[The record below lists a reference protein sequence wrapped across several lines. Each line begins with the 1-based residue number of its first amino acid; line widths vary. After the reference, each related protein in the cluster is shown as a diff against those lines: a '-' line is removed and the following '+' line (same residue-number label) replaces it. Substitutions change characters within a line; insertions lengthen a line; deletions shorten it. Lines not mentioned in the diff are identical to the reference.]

1 MNCQKQ
7 DKIVQSTWISYAH
20 NRSYHNNQSENGQL
34 SLGITETWR
43 YKKGKLFE
51 TRENVGD

>member
-20 NRSYHNNQSENGQL
+20 NRSYHNSQSENGQL
-34 SLGITETWR
+34 SMGITETWR

-51 TRENVGD
+51 TRENVSN